1 MASIF
6 SDLLLVVGDDEELP
20 PVLRNAQSFDFRH
33 CFASR
38 RWCPVPFLSLARV
51 ERSREALPINIAF
64 ETTRSTSTSVFARR
78 SSGN

>member
-6 SDLLLVVGDDEELP
+6 SDLLLIVGDDEELP
-20 PVLRNAQSFDFRH
+20 PVLHNAQSFDGRQ

-64 ETTRSTSTSVFARR
+64 GTTRSTYTPVFARQ
-78 SSGN
+78 SSGS